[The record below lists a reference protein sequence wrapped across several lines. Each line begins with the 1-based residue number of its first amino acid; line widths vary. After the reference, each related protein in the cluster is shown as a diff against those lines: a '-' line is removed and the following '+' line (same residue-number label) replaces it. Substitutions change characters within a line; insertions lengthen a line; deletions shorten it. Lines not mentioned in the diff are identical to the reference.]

1 MQRYFAIDKIDNKI
15 ILSNDDYHHI
25 KKVMR
30 MSVDDKIEVVYDNK
44 LYIANINNL
53 DEMDIE
59 IIESINQVDDKYP
72 EICLIVPALKE
83 QKLDLILQKST
94 ELGVSEIIIAP
105 FSRSMV
111 KYDNNRK
118 EKVKLDRWQKICKEA
133 SEQSKRVDI
142 PLVRLENNFDFVD
155 SMDGLKL
162 ICSTAEKENYIKKF
176 LKKDTGYD
184 KLIIAIGPEG
194 GISPDEEDKL
204 VKKGFTKISL
214 GSQIMRVETVPI
226 FLTSIIRYEY
236 TE

>member
-1 MQRYFAIDKIDNKI
+1 MQRYFATEKINNKI

-30 MSVDDKIEVVYDNK
+30 MNNNDKIEVVYDNN
-44 LYIANINNL
+44 LYIANINSIE
-53 DEMDIE
+53 DMDIE
-59 IIESINQVDDKYP
+59 IVESINQVDDKYP
-72 EICLIVPALKE
+72 KICLIIPALKE

-94 ELGVSEIIIAP
+94 ELGVSEIIVAP

-111 KYDNNRK
+111 KYDNRK

-142 PLVRLENNFDFVD
+142 PLVRLENNFDFTD

-162 ICSTAEKENYIKKF
+162 ICSTVEKDNYIKKF
-176 LKKDTGYD
+176 LKKEECYD
-184 KLIIAIGPEG
+184 KLIVAIGPEG
-194 GISPDEEDKL
+194 GISPEEEDKL
-204 VKKGFTKISL
+204 VNKGFTRISL

-226 FLTSIIRYEY
+226 FLASIIRYEY

>member
-1 MQRYFAIDKIDNKI
+1 MQRYFATDKINNKI

-30 MSVDDKIEVVYDNK
+30 MNNDDKIEVVYDNN
-44 LYIANINNL
+44 LYIANISDIEN
-53 DEMDIE
+53 MDIE
-59 IIESINQVDDKYP
+59 VIESVEQIDDKYP
-72 EICLIVPALKE
+72 KICLIIPALKE

-94 ELGVSEIIIAP
+94 ELGVSEIVIAP

-111 KYDNNRK
+111 KYDGRK

-142 PLVRLENNFDFVD
+142 PLVRIENNFDFTE
-155 SMDGLKL
+155 SMNGLKL
-162 ICSTAEKENYIKKF
+162 ICSTVEKDNYIKKI
-176 LKKDTGYD
+176 LKKNNGYD
-184 KLIIAIGPEG
+184 KLIVAIGPEG
-194 GISPDEEDKL
+194 GISPEEEDKL
-204 VKKGFTKISL
+204 EKKGFIKTSL

>member
-1 MQRYFAIDKIDNKI
+1 MQRYFATNKI
-15 ILSNDDYHHI
+15 NNKIELSNDDYHHI

-30 MSVDDKIEVVYDNK
+30 MNIDDKIEVVYDNT
-44 LYIANINNL
+44 LYIANINSIE
-53 DEMDIE
+53 DMDIE
-59 IIESINQVDDKYP
+59 IVETLNQVDDKYP
-72 EICLIVPALKE
+72 KICLIIPALKE

-105 FSRSMV
+105 FERSMV
-111 KYDNNRK
+111 KYDNRK

-142 PLVRLENNFDFVD
+142 PIVRLENNFDFTD
-155 SMDGLKL
+155 SMEGLKL
-162 ICSTAEKENYIKKF
+162 ICSTTERENYIKNF
-176 LKKDTGYD
+176 LKKRDCYD
-184 KLIIAIGPEG
+184 KLIVAIGPEG
-194 GISPDEEDKL
+194 GISPKEEEKL
-204 VKKGFTKISL
+204 ESKGFKKTTL